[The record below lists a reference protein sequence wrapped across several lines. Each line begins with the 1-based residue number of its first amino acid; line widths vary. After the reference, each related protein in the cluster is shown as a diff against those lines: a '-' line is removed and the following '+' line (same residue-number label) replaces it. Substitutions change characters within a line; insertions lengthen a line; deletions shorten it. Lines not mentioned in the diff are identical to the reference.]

1 MITNK
6 THKALVQ
13 EKIALEDARSNKD
26 IKRRLQVAFASR
38 VEKSGGEPN
47 AIHELLM
54 LAYDIAYLFRHAI
67 PNTDEFL
74 VECKLKNAK
83 TETLA

>member
-6 THKALVQ
+6 THKTLIQ
-13 EKIALEDARSNKD
+13 EKIKTEDARSNKD
-26 IKRRLQVAFASR
+26 IKRRLEIGFASR

-54 LAYDIAYLFRHAI
+54 LAYEMAFLFNYAI
-67 PNTDEFL
+67 PDTDEFL
-74 VECKLKNAK
+74 VQCKLKSAK

>member
-6 THKALVQ
+6 THKTIIQ
-13 EKIALEDARSNKD
+13 ETILKEDARSNRD
-26 IKRRLQVAFASR
+26 IKKRLEVSFASR
-38 VEKSGGEPN
+38 VEACGGEPN

-54 LAYDIAYLFRHAI
+54 LAYDIAYMFRHAI

-74 VECKLKNAK
+74 VNCKLKNAK